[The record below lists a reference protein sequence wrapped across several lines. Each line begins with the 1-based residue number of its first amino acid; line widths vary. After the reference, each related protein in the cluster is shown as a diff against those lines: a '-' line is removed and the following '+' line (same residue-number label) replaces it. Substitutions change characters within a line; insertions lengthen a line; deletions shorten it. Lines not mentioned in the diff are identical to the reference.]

1 MTRWIA
7 MIVLA
12 MAATAA
18 PAASAAPT
26 DDITMTFIRHGESTG
41 NTSGFIDTTT
51 PGPGLTDLG
60 RRQADEVADRFA
72 GAGFDGVFAST
83 MIRTQQT
90 AQPLADRIHRPVQVL
105 PGLQEIEAG
114 DSEGRANYD
123 AGAYLDVLQQWAQG
137 DRDARIPGS
146 IDGNEFDARFD
157 ESVATIYATG
167 DRNPV
172 VFSHGGSIALWT
184 LLNAPNADR
193 ALLESEPLTNTGYV
207 VVHGSPTAGWT
218 LVDWNGKKF

>member
-12 MAATAA
+12 VAATVT
-18 PAASAAPT
+18 PIASAAPPH
-26 DDITMTFIRHGESTG
+26 DVTMTFIRHGESTG

-51 PGPGLTDLG
+51 PGPGLTDVG
-60 RRQADEVADRFA
+60 REQARKVAVRF
-72 GAGFDGVFAST
+72 GNAGFDGVFAST

-90 AQPLADRIHRPVQVL
+90 AQ
-105 PGLQEIEAG
+105 EIEAG
-114 DSEGRANYD
+114 DYEGRPNSD
-123 AGAYLDVLQQWAQG
+123 GAAYFDVLRQWAQG

-146 IDGNEFDARFD
+146 IDGNEFEARFND
-157 ESVATIYATG
+157 AVATVYATG

-172 VFSHGGSIALWT
+172 VFSHGGAIALWT
-184 LLNAPNADR
+184 LMNAVNVDP
-193 ALLESEPLTNTGYV
+193 ALLESEPLNNTGYV